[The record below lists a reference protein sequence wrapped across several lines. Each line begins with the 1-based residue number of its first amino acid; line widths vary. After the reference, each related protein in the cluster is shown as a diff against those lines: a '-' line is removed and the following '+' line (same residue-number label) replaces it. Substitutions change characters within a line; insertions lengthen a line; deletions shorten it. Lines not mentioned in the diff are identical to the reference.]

1 MPFLRALQMKFATLI
16 LASCLTFLSYPLGV
30 DADGDSLTR
39 TLFVYKLDGTMHC
52 EHAMGVSL
60 DSMEHELTTA
70 GIKVFSRRKSY
81 DGREGVAVCGAPTGQ
96 INVYEIASSDVP
108 TALSLGFKQL
118 PDNWIRKD

>member
-1 MPFLRALQMKFATLI
+1 MPFVRALQMKFATLI
-16 LASCLTFLSYPLGV
+16 LASCLTFLSYSLGV
-30 DADGDSLTR
+30 DANGDSPPR

-108 TALSLGFKQL
+108 KALSLGFKQL